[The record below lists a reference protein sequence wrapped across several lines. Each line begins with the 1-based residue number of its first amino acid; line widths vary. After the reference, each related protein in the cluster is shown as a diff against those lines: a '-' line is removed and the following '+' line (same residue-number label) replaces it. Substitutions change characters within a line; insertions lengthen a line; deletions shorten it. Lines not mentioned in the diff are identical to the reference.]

1 MEKKSNR
8 KEWVKNVAIIF
19 LSVMLVLTFFS
30 NTIMNY
36 SLPEVATAMIEPGSI
51 TAKIRGTGN
60 LTSDDPYKITIQES
74 RKIASVAV
82 KQGDVVEKD
91 QILFYLEDEDSAE
104 LEEAEKALDELILA
118 YSSSILKGDI
128 SNEAYQNIQGGKV
141 SADNEYQARI
151 TAAKQKVEDAEA
163 TVESLEKQIKLS
175 QNGDSGVIDT
185 NAELEKAK
193 LKLTEYGERKAE
205 AQNAITVKKA
215 ELSAL
220 ESGSLEVLNNEL
232 STAVLDEGIKK
243 TAYESARKEF
253 FDKINNVAGIVVN
266 PNSAA
271 GSNVNTDDVNDSDS
285 AEEIEAN
292 NIDNTYASDSVSLPD
307 ATNLSNESQNT
318 PIYLEDDFEANA
330 TKLEYMKEL
339 ADRAKIVDGAN
350 AGATDS
356 ATTKLGDL
364 QKAYNAY
371 IDAKAQRIAAEE
383 KVSVVNA
390 GNSKKVQLQNELAEL
405 EKKYWEADQ
414 KYDDKEDYIEEL
426 TNQINNAG
434 TNKEK
439 TLAGLN
445 EQLIAANVTKA
456 TAEEELSQLLTDIS
470 SELNLGNQNSIIR
483 EQREKIAKLREN
495 AVGAVITAPIAGT
508 ITNIYKIAGETI
520 TPNEELAIMQPEG
533 KGFSM
538 SFSVTPEQAKK
549 VTVGE
554 KAEIQNS
561 WYYNDI
567 TATLVGIRP
576 DPESNG
582 TKKLLVF
589 NVAGDVQAG
598 QSVSVSIGQ
607 KSANYDLLVPN
618 SAVREDN
625 NGKFIL
631 MIEAKNSPL
640 GNRYIATRVDVEV
653 LGSDDHKTAISA
665 PLYGYEYVITTA
677 TQPVEAGKQV
687 RLAEN

>member
-1 MEKKSNR
+1 MKTEKTSNR

-91 QILFYLEDEDSAE
+91 QVLFYLEDEDSAE
-104 LEEAEKALDELILA
+104 LEEAEKALNELILA
-118 YSSSILKGDI
+118 YSTTILNGDI

-141 SADNEYQARI
+141 SSNGEYQNQI
-151 TAAKQKVEDAEA
+151 NAAKQKVDNAQA
-163 TVESLEKQIKLS
+163 TVDSLDKQLAIAGTSTSSAVDKQRELE
-175 QNGDSGVIDT
+175 
-185 NAELEKAK
+185 NANTELEKAK
-193 LKLTEYGERKAE
+193 TNLTSLQGKLADAQTQSGGDVTALTTKKHVAE
-205 AQNAITVKKA
+205 EDFNTKKKA
-215 ELSAL
+215 FNGEAAISNTSGGSSGADGESNDAESSIISILHEVKDKLKEAVVRANTVVPVEHHQDSTIKKYEEITNINEYMAVINKLYEQVPGDVLIDPTDSNKGTIKQNLATAMHEYQQGYEVVYAADIEYQKASKAL
-220 ESGSLEVLNNEL
+220 ESVITAGSQMSSLQ
-232 STAVLDEGIKK
+232 TAVNNANNYVNECQ
-243 TAYESARKEF
+243 ARVNALQNE
-253 FDKINNVAGIVVN
+253 ISNNKV
-266 PNSAA
+266 
-271 GSNVNTDDVNDSDS
+271 DSDKQKESLQMQKIS
-285 AEEIEAN
+285 AEEA
-292 NIDNTYASDSVSLPD
+292 LK
-307 ATNLSNESQNT
+307 
-318 PIYLEDDFEANA
+318 NA
-330 TKLEYMKEL
+330 QKEL
-339 ADRAKIVDGAN
+339 
-350 AGATDS
+350 T
-356 ATTKLGDL
+356 
-364 QKAYNAY
+364 
-371 IDAKAQRIAAEE
+371 
-383 KVSVVNA
+383 
-390 GNSKKVQLQNELAEL
+390 
-405 EKKYWEADQ
+405 
-414 KYDDKEDYIEEL
+414 
-426 TNQINNAG
+426 
-434 TNKEK
+434 
-439 TLAGLN
+439 
-445 EQLIAANVTKA
+445 
-456 TAEEELSQLLTDIS
+456 QLLTDIS

-483 EQREKIAKLREN
+483 EQREKIAKLKEN

-508 ITNIYKIAGETI
+508 ITSVNKIAGESI
-520 TPNEELAIMQPEG
+520 TPNEELAVMQPEG

-538 SFSVTPEQAKK
+538 SFTVTPEQAKK

-554 KAEIQNS
+554 QAEIQNS

-567 TATLVGIRP
+567 KATLVGIRP

-582 TKKLLVF
+582 AKKLLVF
-589 NVAGDVQAG
+589 DVSGDVQAG

-607 KSANYDLLVPN
+607 RSANYDLLVPN

-631 MIEAKNSPL
+631 IVEAKNSPL

-653 LGSDDHKTAISA
+653 LGSDDNKTAISA

>member
-1 MEKKSNR
+1 MSTEKKSNR

-36 SLPEVATAMIEPGSI
+36 SLPEVATAMIQPGSI

-60 LTSDDPYKITIQES
+60 LTSEDPYKITIQES

-91 QILFYLEDEDSAE
+91 QVLFYLEDEDSAE
-104 LEEAEKALDELILA
+104 LEEAQKALDELILA
-118 YSSSILKGDI
+118 YSTTILNGDI

-141 SADNEYQARI
+141 SSNAEYQNQI
-151 TAAKQKVEDAEA
+151 NAAKQKVEDAQA
-163 TVESLEKQIKLS
+163 TVDSLEKQIAITGTSTSSTVDKQRELDKA
-175 QNGDSGVIDT
+175 NT
-185 NAELEKAK
+185 ELENAK
-193 LKLTEYGERKAE
+193 TNLAALQGKLANAQTQSGGDVTELTTKKHDAE
-205 AQNAITVKKA
+205 ALFESSKSIFNKEDNAGEVRKDLHDAVVAANGVVLVEHQLQDTTIKKYEEVTNINEYIA
-215 ELSAL
+215 
-220 ESGSLEVLNNEL
+220 VLNKLYENIPAADVNGNL
-232 STAVLDEGIKK
+232 NDSVKQNLADAIHAYQQ
-243 TAYESARKEF
+243 AYEVVYAADIECQKASKLLETVINANGQLVSLQAAVNNANNYVNECQARVNVLENEITNNKADSELQKESLQIQ
-253 FDKINNVAGIVVN
+253 KI
-266 PNSAA
+266 
-271 GSNVNTDDVNDSDS
+271 S
-285 AEEIEAN
+285 AEEA
-292 NIDNTYASDSVSLPD
+292 LK
-307 ATNLSNESQNT
+307 
-318 PIYLEDDFEANA
+318 NA
-330 TKLEYMKEL
+330 
-339 ADRAKIVDGAN
+339 
-350 AGATDS
+350 
-356 ATTKLGDL
+356 
-364 QKAYNAY
+364 Q
-371 IDAKAQRIAAEE
+371 
-383 KVSVVNA
+383 
-390 GNSKKVQLQNELAEL
+390 AEL
-405 EKKYWEADQ
+405 
-414 KYDDKEDYIEEL
+414 
-426 TNQINNAG
+426 T
-434 TNKEK
+434 
-439 TLAGLN
+439 
-445 EQLIAANVTKA
+445 
-456 TAEEELSQLLTDIS
+456 QLLTDIS

-483 EQREKIAKLREN
+483 EQREKIAKLKEN

-508 ITNIYKIAGETI
+508 VTSVNKIAGENI
-520 TPNEELAIMQPEG
+520 TPNEELAVMQPEG

-538 SFSVTPEQAKK
+538 SFTVTPEQAKK

-554 KAEIQNS
+554 QAEIQNS

-582 TKKLLVF
+582 AKKLLVF
-589 NVAGDVQAG
+589 NVAGDVQVG

-607 KSANYDLLVPN
+607 RSASYDLLVPN

-631 MIEAKNSPL
+631 IVEAKNSPL

-653 LGSDDHKTAISA
+653 LGSDDNKTAISA

>member
-1 MEKKSNR
+1 MNTEKKTNR

-19 LSVMLVLTFFS
+19 LSIMLVLTFFS

-91 QILFYLEDEDSAE
+91 QVLFYLEDEDSKE

-128 SNEAYQNIQGGKV
+128 SNEAYQSIQGGNI
-141 SADNEYQARI
+141 SSNNEYQNRI
-151 TAAKQKVEDAEA
+151 NAAKQKVESAEA
-163 TVESLEKQIKLS
+163 TVESLNMQIKLV
-175 QNGDSGVIDT
+175 QNGDSSDIDT
-185 NAELEKAK
+185 
-193 LKLTEYGERKAE
+193 
-205 AQNAITVKKA
+205 KA
-215 ELSAL
+215 ELDKAKQKLDEYAKRKSDAQSSITMKEAELAALGSA
-220 ESGSLEVLNNEL
+220 SLEVLQSERDA
-232 STAVLDEGIKK
+232 AVADEDVKK
-243 TAYESARKEF
+243 GAYESARHTFYSDWENSQFVENDFEKIFSDDSYMESLSNAVDTASKTNEF
-253 FDKINNVAGIVVN
+253 IKLKTAYAAYKTAQNARVKADDALASAG
-266 PNSAA
+266 
-271 GSNVNTDDVNDSDS
+271 NVN
-285 AEEIEAN
+285 
-292 NIDNTYASDSVSLPD
+292 
-307 ATNLSNESQNT
+307 
-318 PIYLEDDFEANA
+318 
-330 TKLEYMKEL
+330 
-339 ADRAKIVDGAN
+339 AKR
-350 AGATDS
+350 T
-356 ATTKLGDL
+356 
-364 QKAYNAY
+364 
-371 IDAKAQRIAAEE
+371 
-383 KVSVVNA
+383 
-390 GNSKKVQLQNELAEL
+390 QLQNELAEL
-405 EKKYWEADQ
+405 RKKYAEADE
-414 KYDDKEDYIEEL
+414 KYDKKEEEIKSLTNQMNNSTLDKDKALVNLNNQLITATATLEQSQEEL
-426 TNQINNAG
+426 T
-434 TNKEK
+434 
-439 TLAGLN
+439 
-445 EQLIAANVTKA
+445 
-456 TAEEELSQLLTDIS
+456 QLLTDIS

-483 EQREKIAKLREN
+483 EQREKIAKLKEN
-495 AVGAVITAPIAGT
+495 AVGATIKAPIAGT
-508 ITNIYKIAGETI
+508 ITNLYKIAGETI
-520 TPNEELAIMQPEG
+520 TPNEEIAVMQPEG

-538 SFSVTPEQAKK
+538 SFAVTPEQAKK

-554 KAEIQNS
+554 QAEIQNS

-582 TKKLLVF
+582 AKKLLVF

-598 QSVSVSIGQ
+598 QSVSLSIGQ
-607 KSANYDLLVPN
+607 RSANYDLLVPN
-618 SAVREDN
+618 SAIREDN

-631 MIEAKNSPL
+631 LVEAKNSPL

-653 LGSDDHKTAISA
+653 LGSDDNKTAISA

>member
-1 MEKKSNR
+1 MNTEKKTSR

-91 QILFYLEDEDSAE
+91 QVLFYLEDEDSKE

-128 SNEAYQNIQGGKV
+128 SNEAYQSIQGGNV
-141 SADNEYQARI
+141 SSNNEYQNRI
-151 TAAKQKVEDAEA
+151 NAAKQKVESAEA
-163 TVESLEKQIKLS
+163 TVESLNMQIKLV
-175 QNGDSGVIDT
+175 QNGDSSDIDT
-185 NAELEKAK
+185 
-193 LKLTEYGERKAE
+193 
-205 AQNAITVKKA
+205 KA
-215 ELSAL
+215 ELDKAKQKLDEYAKRKSDAQSSITMKEAELAALGSA
-220 ESGSLEVLNNEL
+220 SLEVLQSERDA
-232 STAVLDEGIKK
+232 AVADEDVKK
-243 TAYESARKEF
+243 GAYESARHTFYSEWGNSQF
-253 FDKINNVAGIVVN
+253 VENDFEKIFSDDSYMESLSDAVATAGKTDGFIELKTAYAAYKTAQNARVKADAALT
-266 PNSAA
+266 SA
-271 GSNVNTDDVNDSDS
+271 GNVNTKR
-285 AEEIEAN
+285 
-292 NIDNTYASDSVSLPD
+292 T
-307 ATNLSNESQNT
+307 
-318 PIYLEDDFEANA
+318 
-330 TKLEYMKEL
+330 
-339 ADRAKIVDGAN
+339 
-350 AGATDS
+350 
-356 ATTKLGDL
+356 
-364 QKAYNAY
+364 
-371 IDAKAQRIAAEE
+371 
-383 KVSVVNA
+383 
-390 GNSKKVQLQNELAEL
+390 QLQNELAEL
-405 EKKYWEADQ
+405 RKKYAEADE
-414 KYDDKEDYIEEL
+414 KYDKKEEEIKSLTNQMNNSTLDKDKALVNLNNQLITATATLEQAQEEL
-426 TNQINNAG
+426 T
-434 TNKEK
+434 
-439 TLAGLN
+439 
-445 EQLIAANVTKA
+445 
-456 TAEEELSQLLTDIS
+456 QLLTDIS

-483 EQREKIAKLREN
+483 EQREKIAKLKES
-495 AVGAVITAPIAGT
+495 AVGATITAPIAGT
-508 ITNIYKIAGETI
+508 ITNLYKIAGETI
-520 TPNEELAIMQPEG
+520 TPNEEIAVMQPEG

-538 SFSVTPEQAKK
+538 SFAVTPEQAKK

-554 KAEIQNS
+554 QAEIQNS

-582 TKKLLVF
+582 AKKLLVF

-598 QSVSVSIGQ
+598 QSVSLSIGQ
-607 KSANYDLLVPN
+607 RSANYDLLVPN
-618 SAVREDN
+618 SAIREDN

-631 MIEAKNSPL
+631 LVEAKNSPL

-653 LGSDDHKTAISA
+653 LGSDDNKTAISA

>member
-1 MEKKSNR
+1 MNTEKTSNR

-51 TAKIRGTGN
+51 NAKIRGTGN

-91 QILFYLEDEDSAE
+91 QVLFYLEDEDSTE
-104 LEEAEKALDELILA
+104 LEEAQKALDELILA
-118 YSSSILKGDI
+118 YSTTILKGDI

-141 SADNEYQARI
+141 SSNNEYQNLI
-151 TAAKQKVEDAEA
+151 NAAKLKVENAQA
-163 TVESLEKQIKLS
+163 TVDSLEKQIMITETSTGTLVDKERERDKANTELSNAKNNLSTLEGKLENAQTQS
-175 QNGDSGVIDT
+175 GGDVTALTTAKYEKEEIYNTKKKDFEVPREVLLNAVGEAIKIAENNPLEEAVKGYDEISDINAYMAEINKLYEAIPDADATGAS
-185 NAELEKAK
+185 NAE
-193 LKLTEYGERKAE
+193 
-205 AQNAITVKKA
+205 KKQA
-215 ELSAL
+215 
-220 ESGSLEVLNNEL
+220 
-232 STAVLDEGIKK
+232 
-243 TAYESARKEF
+243 
-253 FDKINNVAGIVVN
+253 
-266 PNSAA
+266 
-271 GSNVNTDDVNDSDS
+271 
-285 AEEIEAN
+285 
-292 NIDNTYASDSVSLPD
+292 
-307 ATNLSNESQNT
+307 
-318 PIYLEDDFEANA
+318 
-330 TKLEYMKEL
+330 L
-339 ADRAKIVDGAN
+339 ADAMHAY
-350 AGATDS
+350 
-356 ATTKLGDL
+356 
-364 QKAYNAY
+364 QKAYEETL
-371 IDAKAQRIAAEE
+371 AAEIE
-383 KVSVVNA
+383 YENAVKMLETVVTANGQIESLQKKVNNARNYVNECQVRVNA
-390 GNSKKVQLQNELAEL
+390 LENEITNN
-405 EKKYWEADQ
+405 EADSKLIKESLQMQ
-414 KYDDKEDYIEEL
+414 KIEAENSLKAAQEEL
-426 TNQINNAG
+426 T
-434 TNKEK
+434 
-439 TLAGLN
+439 
-445 EQLIAANVTKA
+445 
-456 TAEEELSQLLTDIS
+456 QLLTDIS

-483 EQREKIAKLREN
+483 EQREKIAKLKEN
-495 AVGAVITAPIAGT
+495 AVGAVITAPVAG
-508 ITNIYKIAGETI
+508 IVTNVNKIAGETI
-520 TPNEELAIMQPEG
+520 TPNEELAVMQPEG

-538 SFSVTPEQAKK
+538 SFAVTSEQAKK

-554 KAEIQNS
+554 QAEIQNS

-589 NVAGDVQAG
+589 DVAGDVQAG
-598 QSVSVSIGQ
+598 QSVSVSVGQ
-607 KSANYDLLVPN
+607 RSASYDLLVPN

-631 MIEAKNSPL
+631 IVEAKNSPL

-653 LGSDDHKTAISA
+653 LGSDDNKTAVSA

>member
-1 MEKKSNR
+1 MKTEKTSNR

-91 QILFYLEDEDSAE
+91 QVLFYLEDEDSAE
-104 LEEAEKALDELILA
+104 LEEAEKALNELILA
-118 YSSSILKGDI
+118 YSTTILNGDI

-141 SADNEYQARI
+141 SSNGEYQNQI
-151 TAAKQKVEDAEA
+151 NAAKQKVDNAQA
-163 TVESLEKQIKLS
+163 TVDSLEKQLAIAGTATGDLIDKESQLKDAQTKFASAETKRAEAKANLETAQTNTGEVSNLQAQYNNAMLDEGMKKTTYEVAANYLYERIKNNTSFNAKYGEPDAFINDIENIIRNDSKAKMTLKELTDIVLDVDNKNIN
-175 QNGDSGVIDT
+175 NGDSVSANDVYTGQ
-185 NAELEKAK
+185 AGHA
-193 LKLTEYGERKAE
+193 LTELQTAYGNYKTAVSST
-205 AQNAITVKKA
+205 ASIKA
-215 ELSAL
+215 ELDAKQGKS
-220 ESGSLEVLNNEL
+220 
-232 STAVLDEGIKK
+232 D
-243 TAYESARKEF
+243 
-253 FDKINNVAGIVVN
+253 VAK
-266 PNSAA
+266 
-271 GSNVNTDDVNDSDS
+271 
-285 AEEIEAN
+285 
-292 NIDNTYASDSVSLPD
+292 Y
-307 ATNLSNESQNT
+307 Q
-318 PIYLEDDFEANA
+318 
-330 TKLEYMKEL
+330 
-339 ADRAKIVDGAN
+339 
-350 AGATDS
+350 
-356 ATTKLGDL
+356 
-364 QKAYNAY
+364 QAYNE
-371 IDAKAQRIAAEE
+371 AE
-383 KVSVVNA
+383 SVYQAWRERVLT
-390 GNSKKVQLQNELAEL
+390 LQNEINTSSTNSQKQDSSLKMQLTEASAVL
-405 EKKYWEADQ
+405 E
-414 KYDDKEDYIEEL
+414 
-426 TNQINNAG
+426 NA
-434 TNKEK
+434 K
-439 TLAGLN
+439 T
-445 EQLIAANVTKA
+445 
-456 TAEEELSQLLTDIS
+456 ELSQLLTDIS

-483 EQREKIAKLREN
+483 EQREKIAKLKEN

-508 ITNIYKIAGETI
+508 ITSVNKIAGESI
-520 TPNEELAIMQPEG
+520 TPNEELAVMQPEG

-538 SFSVTPEQAKK
+538 SFTVTPEQAKK

-554 KAEIQNS
+554 QAEIQNS

-567 TATLVGIRP
+567 KATLVGIRP

-582 TKKLLVF
+582 AKKLLVF
-589 NVAGDVQAG
+589 DVSGDVQAG

-607 KSANYDLLVPN
+607 RSANYDLLVPN

-631 MIEAKNSPL
+631 IVEAKNSPL

-653 LGSDDHKTAISA
+653 LGSDDNKTAISA